1 MHTLRSEPD
10 EPCEPDLIT
19 RTEPDIKKAT
29 LESKFFYFLY
39 TYLAYRRVCYNPVH
53 LVQVVHFFI
62 YILSLLTLLGRL
74 SSYYFRGHNNIL
86 L

>member
-19 RTEPDIKKAT
+19 RAEPDIKKAT
-29 LESKFFYFLY
+29 L
-39 TYLAYRRVCYNPVH
+39 ACRRVCYNLVH

-62 YILSLLTLLGRL
+62 YILSLLTPLECL
-74 SSYYFRGHNNIL
+74 SSYYFQGRNNIL